1 MLWIQLVSQVIAKRV
16 FLWWL
21 IIKSDGIKS
30 DSQVKFLL
38 YSFIKDI
45 LHVLESLCSS
55 CFVGVRSVQIL
66 NFHLEYEL
74 EHWIVLEHQIL
85 LKYLNDTRSTEIYIY
100 TQIRFLLP
108 LSQYNRRSIRVGE
121 ILVVRLSNDQS
132 QRIYTSQWF
141 ISIVKQTCNFKSN
154 PSR

>member
-1 MLWIQLVSQVIAKRV
+1 MLWIKLVSQVIAKRV

-30 DSQVKFLL
+30 DSQLKFFTLL
-38 YSFIKDI
+38 IIKNL

-85 LKYLNDTRSTEIYIY
+85 LKYLIIRGVLKYI
-100 TQIRFLLP
+100 
-108 LSQYNRRSIRVGE
+108 
-121 ILVVRLSNDQS
+121 
-132 QRIYTSQWF
+132 F
-141 ISIVKQTCNFKSN
+141 IQK
-154 PSR
+154 